1 MECLLFN
8 HVFLKLLVISFLVC
22 ACATDTPSIMTD
34 EKFDSRVTDN
44 GQTEFVYGISWQ
56 NTSQKS
62 LLRDGRKE
70 IKRPN
75 TDDRF
80 SPLGH
85 EKLAIQANKQT
96 KLDLED
102 QAAQALRRRLV
113 KEQLC
118 AKGYEISDVIWKTDS
133 IRLLGYCL

>member
-1 MECLLFN
+1 
-8 HVFLKLLVISFLVC
+8 
-22 ACATDTPSIMTD
+22 MTD
-34 EKFDSRVTDN
+34 EKFDSRLTDK

-70 IKRPN
+70 IKRPKI
-75 TDDRF
+75 DDDFAQSR
-80 SPLGH
+80 PDR
-85 EKLAIQANKQT
+85 LAVQANKQT

-102 QAAQALRRRLV
+102 QAAKALQQRLK

-118 AKGYEISDVIWKTDS
+118 TQGYEISDVFWKADS
-133 IRLLGYCL
+133 IRLLGYCY